1 MTPPPIPAKRL
12 REIAL
17 GLMNGVPLS
26 FRRTSDL
33 MRLAE
38 WMEQQAE
45 TLRRTSDLMRLA
57 EWMEQQEETKQPEN
71 VQAGID

>member
-17 GLMNGVPLS
+17 GLMEGEPLS

-33 MRLAE
+33 MRLAD
-38 WMEQQAE
+38 WMEQQQAE
-45 TLRRTSDLMRLA
+45 T
-57 EWMEQQEETKQPEN
+57 QQPEN